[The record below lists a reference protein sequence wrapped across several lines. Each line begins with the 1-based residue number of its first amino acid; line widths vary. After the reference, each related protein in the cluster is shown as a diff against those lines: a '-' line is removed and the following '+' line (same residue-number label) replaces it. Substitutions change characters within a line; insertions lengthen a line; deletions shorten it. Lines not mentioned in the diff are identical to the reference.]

1 MILVVVSLLVTGGMA
16 PVVESEVSDSLRD
29 SGLSVR
35 LRATCPFRLFPSSDI
50 VFLSAVG
57 VLFGTMGSPVFERAI
72 RGSRGLMYESSFR
85 IPGNELRMTNT
96 ELRTGS
102 GTEKRGDGKGVGRER
117 RVNKAA
123 PITIET
129 TEKKYLFPR
138 EYIGIL

>member
-1 MILVVVSLLVTGGMA
+1 MVEASLTSLLSA
-16 PVVESEVSDSLRD
+16 SPPKKEKKPCQSEEKKL
-29 SGLSVR
+29 
-35 LRATCPFRLFPSSDI
+35 PI